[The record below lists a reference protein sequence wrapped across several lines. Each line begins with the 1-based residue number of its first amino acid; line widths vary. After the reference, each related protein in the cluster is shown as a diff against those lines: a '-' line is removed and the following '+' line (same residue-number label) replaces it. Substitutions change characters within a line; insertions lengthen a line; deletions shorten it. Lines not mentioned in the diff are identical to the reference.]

1 MDHPFAL
8 QPQNITQCGG
18 AEGAEMAKGLI
29 QAQQQIFSVCPHS
42 AQYQIGGG
50 GMVNREEV
58 RFNSIQH
65 DPTNI
70 CVVILFQ
77 A

>member
-50 GMVNREEV
+50 DGK
-58 RFNSIQH
+58 
-65 DPTNI
+65 
-70 CVVILFQ
+70 
-77 A
+77 